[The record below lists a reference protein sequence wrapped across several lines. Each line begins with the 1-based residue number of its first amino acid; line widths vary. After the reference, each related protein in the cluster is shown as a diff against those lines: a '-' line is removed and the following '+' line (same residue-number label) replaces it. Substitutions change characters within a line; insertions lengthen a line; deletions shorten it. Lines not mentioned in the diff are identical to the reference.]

1 MTYRSWR
8 FWSAHSIHSQPE
20 VTKGRVYFGKNPRLC
35 VNSAEKTELSTVL
48 IIISNLTFKEFGL
61 DESLLEGVAASGYEN
76 ATPVQEQVIPLILQG
91 KDIIASAQTGTGKTA
106 AFLLPIINR
115 LLASR
120 HDDQINAL
128 VIVPT
133 RELAIQIAQNL
144 EGLAYFTPIS
154 SIAVYGG
161 GDGSNFSTEKQALSR
176 GADIVICTPGRMIA
190 HLNMG
195 YVRTQGL
202 QYLVLDEADRMLDM
216 GFFDD
221 IMKIISFLPP
231 KRQNLLFSATM
242 PVKIRDLAR
251 KILHEPEEIN
261 IAISKPPAKIVQQ
274 AFVVYEQQKIPLVK
288 WLLKTTNLKS
298 TLIFCSKKHNVKQ
311 LAIELKRSKFN
322 VKEIHSDLE
331 QAEREQVLLEF
342 RSQRLPILVATDILS
357 RGIDIDNIE
366 MVINY
371 DVPNDG
377 EDYIHRIGRT
387 ARAETDGVAFTFISE
402 KEQNKFR
409 IIEELLGNPVNKAA
423 VPEQFGPAPEYSP
436 RGGGRGKSRRPP
448 GRGGSGGGGG
458 HHRGPGGSGGGGH
471 HRGSGGGQGGGQ
483 HHGSAGGHTNH
494 GGGGHQQRNP
504 RPSGGAGAPSGGS
517 AAAGSG
523 AV

>member
-1 MTYRSWR
+1 
-8 FWSAHSIHSQPE
+8 
-20 VTKGRVYFGKNPRLC
+20 
-35 VNSAEKTELSTVL
+35 
-48 IIISNLTFKEFGL
+48 LTFKEFGL
-61 DESLLEGVAASGYEN
+61 DESLLEGIEASGYEN

-106 AFLLPIINR
+106 AFLLPIVNR

-120 HDDQINAL
+120 HDDTVNAL

-144 EGLAYFTPIS
+144 EGLSYFTNIS

-176 GADIVICTPGRMIA
+176 GADVVICTPGRMIS

-195 YVRTQGL
+195 YVRLMGL
-202 QYLVLDEADRMLDM
+202 QYLVLDESDRMLDM

-231 KRQNLLFSATM
+231 VRQNLLFSATM
-242 PVKIRDLAR
+242 PSKIRDLAR
-251 KILHEPEEIN
+251 KILHDPAEIN
-261 IAISKPPAKIVQQ
+261 IAISKPPARIVQE
-274 AFVVYEQQKIPLVK
+274 ALVVYETQKIPLIK
-288 WLLKTTNLKS
+288 WLLKTSNLKS

-311 LAIELKRSKFN
+311 LAIELKRSRFN

-331 QAEREQVLLEF
+331 QAEREEVLLEF
-342 RSQRLPILVATDILS
+342 KSRRLPILVATDILS

-387 ARAETDGVAFTFISE
+387 ARAETDGLAFTFISE

-409 IIEELLGNPVNKAA
+409 IIEDLLGHPVKKAA
-423 VPEQFGPAPEYSP
+423 IPEQFGPAPEYNPGSKS
-436 RGGGRGKSRRPP
+436 RHSGRG
-448 GRGGSGGGGG
+448 RGPRQGHGHGHSSGGG
-458 HHRGPGGSGGGGH
+458 HRPKS
-471 HRGSGGGQGGGQ
+471 
-483 HHGSAGGHTNH
+483 
-494 GGGGHQQRNP
+494 
-504 RPSGGAGAPSGGS
+504 RPSGGHAPRKG
-517 AAAGSG
+517 
-523 AV
+523 